1 MQLSFPIAE
10 PDAEARLQFLYDRLS
25 TRFGFGPAR
34 VRLSRRK
41 LTGGQIVYGRP
52 HRITISDHLS
62 PSEQED
68 TLRHEAA
75 HAWVWK
81 AEGARA
87 AAHGPLFRRL
97 ACRLGAK
104 DGHAPETRAL
114 REFRAARARVVYR
127 CRGCG
132 RRETGG
138 SMRQRVFASGLA
150 GFCLLYTS
158 DAADE

>member
-1 MQLSFPIAE
+1 MEPPVSRSPRPRWVNLISVQLSFPIAE

-104 DGHAPETRAL
+104 DG
-114 REFRAARARVVYR
+114 
-127 CRGCG
+127 
-132 RRETGG
+132 
-138 SMRQRVFASGLA
+138 
-150 GFCLLYTS
+150 
-158 DAADE
+158 

>member
-62 PSEQED
+62 PSELSASVASE
-68 TLRHEAA
+68 
-75 HAWVWK
+75 
-81 AEGARA
+81 
-87 AAHGPLFRRL
+87 PS
-97 ACRLGAK
+97 
-104 DGHAPETRAL
+104 
-114 REFRAARARVVYR
+114 ARV
-127 CRGCG
+127 
-132 RRETGG
+132 
-138 SMRQRVFASGLA
+138 
-150 GFCLLYTS
+150 
-158 DAADE
+158 